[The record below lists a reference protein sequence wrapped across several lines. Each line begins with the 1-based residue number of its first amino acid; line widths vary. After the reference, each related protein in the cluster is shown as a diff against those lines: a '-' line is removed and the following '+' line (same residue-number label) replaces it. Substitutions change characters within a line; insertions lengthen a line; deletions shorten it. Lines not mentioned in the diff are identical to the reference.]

1 MGIPACW
8 CLFVPFIYLT
18 LDLSYYIITTGDNV
32 ARRFIVDKK
41 DIRSIDEKKGIFE
54 ILSNEVKHI
63 QVLRHN
69 VGDEIILN
77 EYICRILKM
86 TKDTIILEKIN
97 YAPKVGVPNINL
109 TLYIA
114 LLKSDK
120 MDYIVQKA
128 VELGVSKI
136 VPFTSKNVVVKLDE
150 KSKLKKVQKF
160 NIIAKEASKQCGRSD
175 IPQVCDVITI
185 NDLNKVIMDDKAT
198 YIFAYE
204 KNNTSLKDTIESL
217 KRKEISEISII
228 IGPEGGFD
236 NKEADMLNKN
246 ENVKVVS
253 LGTRI
258 LRAETAATA
267 LVSIVMYELD
277 Y

>member
-1 MGIPACW
+1 M
-8 CLFVPFIYLT
+8 
-18 LDLSYYIITTGDNV
+18 

-41 DIRSIDEKKGIFE
+41 DIRSIDEKKGTFE

-63 QVLRHN
+63 QVLRYN

-86 TKDTIILEKIN
+86 TKDTITLEKIN

-150 KSKLKKVQKF
+150 KSKVKKVQKF